1 MLIIILGILG
11 SGKTLLL
18 TYFASKLK
26 DRIIYSNYELK
37 LENYHPLKP
46 IDLITLPTNI
56 EVFLDEGYAWLES
69 RISASQLNRYMSYL
83 LFQSRKRNTN
93 FYITAPLFSTIDK
106 RFKLYADYIIM
117 CERKKDGFKYTSILR
132 KNSRVKKFFF
142 PMSKAKEIFKLYDT
156 YEIVEPMNNANL
168 EYNII
173 KNDKQELLKISTV
186 IANKIKPDL
195 KRITH
200 NSIKLALLKE
210 GLDKNYEGY
219 VYAILQCNEKEKKVI
234 KKK

>member
-26 DRIIYSNYELK
+26 NRTIYANYELK
-37 LENYHPLKP
+37 LENYHSLKP
-46 IDLITLPTNI
+46 IDLITLPTDI

-93 FYITAPLFSTIDK
+93 FYITAPLFSTLDK

-132 KNSRVKKFFF
+132 KNSRVKKFLF
-142 PMSKAKEIFKLYDT
+142 PMSKAKEIFKYYDT
-156 YEIVEPMNNANL
+156 YEIVEPMNIANM

-173 KNDKQELLKISTV
+173 KNDKKELLRISTE
-186 IANKIKPDL
+186 IANKIKLDL
-195 KRITH
+195 EIITH
-200 NSIKLALLKE
+200 DSIKLALLKL
-210 GLDKNYEGY
+210 GIDKNYEGY
-219 VYAILQCNEKEKKVI
+219 VYSILKCNEKIKEKK
-234 KKK
+234 KK